1 MAMLTENP
9 KPEPVSGEKPGD
21 ANFKAQYQKR
31 FEDAVADAQYLL
43 IYAASK
49 CPKDIN
55 RDTIDKL
62 INARRRVEN
71 KQETGPKEEADFW
84 VAYQDIWK
92 LVSPVTAESIKAN
105 LPIDK
110 TTTSK
115 ARGTVNRHI
124 VFTGFILF
132 LLLLLQIYWVIGN
145 QLTTQATE
153 LLQKESELSL
163 QLSDNERESSALAIR
178 YKQTEID
185 SGKYNGYEYAFYYT
199 PEWERDILEYT
210 STKARLETNLEL
222 LKSQLERSSEILDVW
237 SKPWFWLIEAGD
249 QGEVIHNDKYAPLFD
264 DIDGQIQRITEQL
277 KNDPDGANE
286 AGSQNNYWNAQ
297 VASFEAQLSGLF
309 TQYNDLELEGSGIQG
324 QFNEINASETLLSEL
339 GARQAEVQT
348 EIESVNAQLNSLLN
362 DPNADATAKS
372 ALETQLA
379 GLQTDLDGIQEQ
391 INDAANQLNALAV
404 DTTIAEVKS
413 ALEARLV
420 DNEANKAIIRDQIV
434 NVQSQIQFL
443 ANQQVSP
450 EQIVSQ
456 LNQRKQELENSRK
469 VLERQELADA
479 SREKSGQTQ
488 LAGQFVLTVLQSYA
502 LPLLYGILGAG
513 SFVLRTLSRQI
524 EKVIFSEEVRTQH
537 LLRISLGAL
546 AGIMVGWFSFLIP
559 KETTTFLGSVS
570 PLAIAFLVGY
580 NIELF
585 FSWMDAALNRI
596 DISRKRNESDTE
608 NEEQADVPQATPKPP
623 SAQGKPSEDNLES
636 KT

>member
-1 MAMLTENP
+1 MAKLTENP
-9 KPEPVSGEKPGD
+9 TPEIEPREKPEEAVLKTHY
-21 ANFKAQYQKR
+21 KKR

-43 IYAASK
+43 IYASSK

-55 RDTIDKL
+55 RDTIEKI

-71 KQETGPKEEADFW
+71 KQETSPKEEADFW

-92 LVSPVTAESIKAN
+92 LVRPVTAESIKAN
-105 LPIDK
+105 LPIEN
-110 TTTSK
+110 TSISK

-124 VFTGFILF
+124 VFTVITLIV
-132 LLLLLQIYWVIGN
+132 LLILQIYWVIGN

-163 QLSDNERESSALAIR
+163 QLSDNERESSELTIR
-178 YKQTEID
+178 YKQSEIE
-185 SGKYNGYEYAFYYT
+185 SGKYNGYDFAFPYT

-210 STKARLETNLEL
+210 STKAGLETNLEL
-222 LKSQLERSSEILDVW
+222 LKSQLERNSAILLVW
-237 SKPWFWLIEAGD
+237 SRPWSWLIDEDD
-249 QGEVIHNDKYAPLFD
+249 QKVTHNDKYAPLFD
-264 DIDGQIQRITEQL
+264 DIDGQIQAVTEQL
-277 KNDPDGANE
+277 TADPDGSKE
-286 AGSQNNYWNAQ
+286 AERQNSFLNTQ
-297 VASFEAQLSGLF
+297 VASIDVQLSGLF
-309 TQYNDLELEGSGIQG
+309 VQYNDLELAGSGIQA
-324 QFNEINASETLLSEL
+324 QINEISALETLLTEL
-339 GARQAEVQT
+339 GTSQAEVQA
-348 EIESVNAQLNSLLN
+348 EIENANAQLSPLLN
-362 DPNADATAKS
+362 DPNADATVKSNLEAQLQELQAK
-372 ALETQLA
+372 LA
-379 GLQTDLDGIQEQ
+379 GFQEQ
-391 INDAANQLNALAV
+391 INATTNQLNALAV
-404 DTTIAEVKS
+404 NTTVAEVKT
-413 ALEARLV
+413 ALESQLA
-420 DNEANKAIIRDQIV
+420 DNEANKAILRDQIV

-443 ANQQVSP
+443 ANQQVLP

-479 SREKSGQTQ
+479 TREKSRQAQ

-513 SFVLRTLSRQI
+513 SSVLRTLSRQI
-524 EKVIFSEEVRTQH
+524 EKVIFSEEAGTQH

-580 NIELF
+580 NIEVF
-585 FSWMDAALNRI
+585 FSLMDAALNRVN
-596 DISRKRNESDTE
+596 DVWKKDSSATE
-608 NEEQADVPQATPKPP
+608 KEEQLDTPQATSKPQ
-623 SAQGKPSEDNLES
+623 STQGKPSEGKPVA